1 MSKDIDQLFNDISD
15 RHSAATER
23 LKQRIP
29 EEINLYTEILK
40 QRDMAA
46 SKALHDLLDAEIK
59 AYQLLNVA
67 WNDYM
72 NTQADLANHNAAIKN
87 LLESGHPCPEELKVM
102 YLLNYVIPLTNSM
115 ELYMLTVNRDFKD
128 WREFRKKLAETGA
141 GIITGPIPVVSEIIS
156 LLDTMVQITD
166 LVKEYK
172 ADGTDYSAVDRQ
184 LFCIEVHTEMMKRTA
199 KLFQNQAK
207 VLTEAAQKSEHNP
220 LKEL

>member
-1 MSKDIDQLFNDISD
+1 MSKDIDRLFNDVSD
-15 RHSAATER
+15 RHRAAIER
-23 LKQRIP
+23 MKQNIP
-29 EEINLYTEILK
+29 EEINLYMEILK
-40 QRDMAA
+40 QRDLAA

-59 AYQLLNVA
+59 AYQLLNIA

-72 NTQADLANHNAAIKN
+72 NTQADHIAKHNTAIKK

-102 YLLNYVIPLTNSM
+102 YLLNYIIPLTNSI

-141 GIITGPIPVVSEIIS
+141 GIITGSIPVVSEIMS
-156 LLDTMVQITD
+156 LLDTMVQIAD
-166 LVKEYK
+166 LVEEYE
-172 ADGTDYSAVDRQ
+172 ADDTDYSAVDRK
-184 LFCIEVHTEMMKRTA
+184 LFCIEVHIEMMERTA

-220 LKEL
+220 